1 MPPLQYQRKY
11 LRDEL
16 TQPPPALSRSTS
28 TYHHKARVE
37 PQPKPTPLSPQQGA
51 ARRGTTPE
59 EATREQSK
67 WLATDEVEWRKYE
80 GERWRGKRRTNREQE
95 EEVDAS
101 PMPEHDA
108 IRQLAHELE
117 TPKKAH
123 GDWAE
128 EVERDLGCSTQGEY
142 KPTSYS

>member
-1 MPPLQYQRKY
+1 M
-11 LRDEL
+11 
-16 TQPPPALSRSTS
+16 TS
-28 TYHHKARVE
+28 
-37 PQPKPTPLSPQQGA
+37 
-51 ARRGTTPE
+51 E

-101 PMPEHDA
+101 PMPEHDV
-108 IRQLAHELE
+108 IGQLAHKLE

-128 EVERDLGCSTQGEY
+128 EVERDLGYSTQGEY
-142 KPTSYS
+142 KPTSYSQQPAPSPPAP